1 MKQKDLHKESTIIE
15 KTLDIVSETGITG
28 IKMSVLAKHVG
39 VSPSTLY
46 VYFETKEDLN
56 VLKDLD
62 ESTIYAV
69 MSGVATQMINIIKS
83 EKLKLS
89 KKMKKNP

>member
-15 KTLDIVSETGITG
+15 KTLDIVSETG